1 MKAGKVEGYYLKG
14 ITLKVKYYLKGEAK
28 EVLEAEESK
37 AEIGRG
43 CSRKKVKFKRVCD
56 AAAAKYYCRVDI

>member
-1 MKAGKVEGYYLKG
+1 MKAGKVEGY
-14 ITLKVKYYLKGEAK
+14 GEAK